1 MTPAPTSQLRAC
13 AMAPGEAA
21 ALAGIWRR
29 AWASAHPDARPL
41 EPIGHWLARV
51 STEFTPPAELRV
63 VERAGQ
69 LLAFALLHPPRR
81 YVAQL
86 YVDPHLHGQGCGR
99 QLLDEACRRMPGG
112 WRLHVGRPTAP
123 PNVST
128 RTTACC
134 AARSTTIQP
143 PVASVLNTIGARA
156 TCETR

>member
-51 STEFTPPAELRV
+51 NTEFSPPAELRV
-63 VERAGQ
+63 VERARQ
-69 LLAFALLHPPRR
+69 LLAFALLHPPRH

-86 YVDPHLHGQGCGR
+86 YVDPHLHGNGFGR

-112 WRLHVGRPTAP
+112 WRLHVATANRTAQRFYTHYGLLRGAVDHHPTTGRERVEYHWRP
-123 PNVST
+123 
-128 RTTACC
+128 RD
-134 AARSTTIQP
+134 
-143 PVASVLNTIGARA
+143 L
-156 TCETR
+156 